1 MKLILEKW
9 KKHLE
14 DNNMTYWQHWK
25 FAMFCSVALFI
36 HAWLPC
42 FLQDYASKKL
52 LNNHIE
58 GED

>member
-1 MKLILEKW
+1 MEYLGKKW
-9 KKHLE
+9 KKHLT

-25 FAMFCSVALFI
+25 FAMSCSVALFI
-36 HAWLPC
+36 HAFLPC
-42 FLQDYASKKL
+42 FLEDYVSKKL